1 MKLKNVVNLKNQVR
15 LLVMAG
21 GLATSMAMATEI
33 EVLMLDTWLP
43 SGTNGPVTVST
54 NNTLY
59 SGGLYI
65 LDVRGT
71 YTLWDKFGT
80 NPCGRTESNAQ
91 YPSPN
96 ESKRTDTRVGTDA
109 AQQFAVPDGH
119 YNCNKIPRTI
129 NALKYSLDGGKTW
142 GNLTPP
148 VNNIPDPDHY
158 YIYQLT
164 GQGSHLQLR
173 FSDSN
178 YTDNYGQ
185 YRITLNRADKALK

>member
-1 MKLKNVVNLKNQVR
+1 MKLKNVASLKNKVR

-33 EVLMLDTWLP
+33 EELMVDTWLP
-43 SGTNGPVTVST
+43 SGTHGPVTVST

-59 SGGLYI
+59 SGAIYI

-71 YTLWDKFGT
+71 YTKWNNLGQ

-96 ESKRTDTRVGTDA
+96 ESRRTDTRVGIDA
-109 AQQFAVPDGH
+109 AENFAFPDGH
-119 YNCNKIPRTI
+119 RNCNKIPFTS
-129 NALKYSLDGGKTW
+129 ALFQYSLDGGKTW
-142 GNLTPP
+142 GPLAPP
-148 VNNIPDPDHY
+148 VNNVPDSDHY
-158 YIYQLT
+158 YIYQLL
-164 GQGSHLQLR
+164 GQGYHLQVR
-173 FSDSN
+173 YSDSN

-185 YRITLNRADKALK
+185 FRITLNRADKALR